1 MKMSPLRGLKYQRYA
16 LRFLLVSGL
25 AVVDGASVVTSG
37 GEEVTSSFRL
47 SLAGAAYSGA
57 AASGPADSGP
67 GDSGPADS
75 GPAKSATRRSSGG
88 LRSLGSSSYSMISKD
103 EASKAFCKS
112 RMEGALLAFLS
123 VLAALVLFLWL
134 PACLSLDFL
143 LLPLVLLA
151 LLTALPKAIFMVS
164 RGIFCLDSGR
174 SL

>member
-25 AVVDGASVVTSG
+25 AVVNASSVVTSG
-37 GEEVTSSFRL
+37 GEEVTSSFRF
-47 SLAGAAYSGA
+47 SSAGAADSCA
-57 AASGPADSGP
+57 VASGPADSGP
-67 GDSGPADS
+67 ADS
-75 GPAKSATRRSSGG
+75 GPDIAATRRSSGG
-88 LRSLGSSSYSMISKD
+88 LRTLGSSSYSMISED

-143 LLPLVLLA
+143 LLPRV
-151 LLTALPKAIFMVS
+151 
-164 RGIFCLDSGR
+164 
-174 SL
+174 